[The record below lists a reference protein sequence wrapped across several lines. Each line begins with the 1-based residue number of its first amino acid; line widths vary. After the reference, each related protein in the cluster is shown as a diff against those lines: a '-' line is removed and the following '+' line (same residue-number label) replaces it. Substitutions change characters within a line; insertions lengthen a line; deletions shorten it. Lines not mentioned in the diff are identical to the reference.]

1 MPKLIK
7 GKVCAITFEERYSAE
22 HAQGHA
28 QTIIGTWTGEIDSW
42 GKYTIQLLDAEAGG
56 PYYLFPDEVLAV
68 EPCSEAEIQAEVETI
83 CEERLRHAL
92 RLLREADRLLI
103 SVEGQSRYRRAS
115 QVARAS
121 LIVQKGIEAVK
132 AVR

>member
-1 MPKLIK
+1 MPHLIK
-7 GKVCAITFEERYSAE
+7 GKVCAITYQDRFEQEP
-22 HAQGHA
+22 A
-28 QTIIGTWTGEIDSW
+28 QTIIGTYTGEIDSW
-42 GKYTIQLLDAEAGG
+42 GKRTIALLDAEAEG

-83 CEERLRHAL
+83 CEGRLLHAL

-121 LIVQKGIEAVK
+121 LIVQKGITVTAELATP
-132 AVR
+132 